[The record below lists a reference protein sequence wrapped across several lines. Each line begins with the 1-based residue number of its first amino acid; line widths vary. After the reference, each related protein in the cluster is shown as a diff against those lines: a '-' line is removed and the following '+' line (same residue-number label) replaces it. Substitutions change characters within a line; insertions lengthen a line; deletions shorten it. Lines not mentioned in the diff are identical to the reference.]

1 MKKLLS
7 IAFLLSLFSV
17 QAQELQKSLLWK
29 ISGKGIEKP
38 SYIFG
43 TIHITC
49 DAKLSPK
56 VMNALKNTDQLC
68 LEMDM
73 DNPKMQSEMMSAMMM
88 KNGMSM
94 SKLASKEDFELVDA
108 YLKEQMGYSLNM
120 LNGFKPFIV
129 SAMFYPKLIDCKMQS
144 YEGELMKSS
153 QEQKKEIIG
162 LETVEEQMGLF
173 DVIPYQEQMNE
184 LIKSVRNKLVN
195 DKKELIEALNVY
207 EKEDLNGIMQVFEKS
222 ENAMVAKY
230 NDQLVDNRNH
240 NWIPKIEKEIALK
253 PTFFGVGAGHLVGK
267 NGVILLLRKQGY
279 TVEPVF
285 NN

>member
-108 YLKEQMGYSLNM
+108 YLKEQMGYSLYM

-144 YEGELMKSS
+144 YEGELMKCS

-173 DVIPYQEQMNE
+173 DMIPYQEQMNE

-222 ENAMVAKY
+222 ENAMVSKY

>member
-17 QAQELQKSLLWK
+17 QSQELQKSLLWK

-56 VMNALKNTDQLC
+56 VINALKNTDQLC

-73 DNPKMQSEMMSAMMM
+73 DNPNMQSEMMSAMMM

-108 YLKEQMGYSLNM
+108 YLKEQMGYSLYM

-129 SAMFYPKLIDCKMQS
+129 SAMFYPKLIDCIMQS
-144 YEGELMKSS
+144 YEGELMKCS

-173 DVIPYQEQMNE
+173 DMIPYQEQMNE

-222 ENAMVAKY
+222 ENAMVSKY